1 MFKSLFQYIEE
12 NLERKIDIEDAAKAA
27 GYSASHLHRLF
38 TFAYGISVADYI
50 RKRKLTNSLPL
61 LLDRRKS
68 ILDIA
73 MGCFMRYF
81 PGVMPNSSLNAREKD
96 CSYS

>member
-50 RKRKLTNSLPL
+50 RKRNQQPT
-61 LLDRRKS
+61 
-68 ILDIA
+68 A
-73 MGCFMRYF
+73 FT
-81 PGVMPNSSLNAREKD
+81 
-96 CSYS
+96 

>member
-73 MGCFMRYF
+73 MVCGYEYEQSF
-81 PGVMPNSSLNAREKD
+81 PVHLRMNLALLPGNTA
-96 CSYS
+96 

>member
-73 MGCFMRYF
+73 MVCGYEYEQSFSRAF
-81 PGVMPNSSLNAREKD
+81 KDEFGITPGK
-96 CSYS
+96 

>member
-1 MFKSLFQYIEE
+1 MEWYPRMFKSLFQYIEE

-68 ILDIA
+68 MNSL
-73 MGCFMRYF
+73 F
-81 PGVMPNSSLNAREKD
+81 PVHLRMNLALLPGNTA
-96 CSYS
+96 